1 MPAVTT
7 LDQIKSLMK
16 SGDVAGA
23 EALCRKALE
32 VEPGNGAVKI
42 YHDLCLSRL
51 RKSGGAVRPAAIPP
65 PAEPVRSDEVPV
77 VGEPDDPETLKTI
90 ELPGPGVKEDSSARG
105 RRLTPVTGKGCLRM
119 LLAVFGGFVAL
130 VLVVIAVALFSSWWE
145 RKNVHPVFLFPVSD
159 VSRHWT
165 PREVQEGN
173 FQISM
178 PYGWSSEPAFAT
190 NAIAGDGQSEGI
202 LRLSRYRFDY
212 EPNYLNWLGV
222 EYVLFAEGR
231 EAPENI
237 GAWVESGVAHAGIPD
252 LISPEDRVL
261 LPVNCMKALGSSP
274 DMRPERA
281 FLKKH
286 HNADR
291 MCAYIATVRQGD
303 EYLRAFIVCLQRG
316 REAWRIVK
324 VGPAHPDSRET
335 ERDIATPS
343 WEDAVFAGDFLGS
356 FAILDPGRHPHR
368 KRKDLRFA
376 KWPEPQPERV
386 FKFLWPDSGSDG
398 GAGERK
404 VEDAN
409 FSVLLDESWDK
420 AAIRECSECY
430 TPCGNEKHVVSRF
443 MGPGTSQWF
452 SVEYARTVPWR
463 PFPEPL
469 SLIVSPAE
477 VLEEEFKAMETPV
490 LGARH
495 FVDMVLSMGWKP
507 DFLPPEGVST
517 NIHVATFA
525 KLRGRDVPF
534 MRKHRVDNMCAF
546 AGCVTIDGRR
556 HAAFVVCV
564 QRGREAW
571 KMVKVLPSSGGGDPT
586 GGEPVPSRADIEAA
600 ARFFGNFRIL
610 SGERRECDWT
620 ARPPRPN
627 GPESLV
633 AAVFS
638 GSPDAVERALA
649 AGCDPNAPAW
659 RDVTPLCAAVSGRE
673 APFPNILRILLD
685 AGAEVEKPCG
695 ELGDVPLN
703 ILVKNACSGRWPPQ
717 ENGRVAECVRLLIER
732 GADPNKGDGW
742 KLASPCRSGRS
753 AFFSAVV
760 RGADLSIVKA
770 IAESGGVVTDD
781 ILEAARGNHELLGY
795 LKSRGRTPSSPGAF

>member
-1 MPAVTT
+1 MTT
-7 LDQIKSLMK
+7 FDQVKSLLK
-16 SGDVAGA
+16 SGDVVGA

-32 VEPGNGAVKI
+32 ENPGDAKI
-42 YHDLCLSRL
+42 KFLLTAIEGRKRL
-51 RKSGGAVRPAAIPP
+51 RGGGTAAEPP
-65 PAEPVRSDEVPV
+65 PRDE
-77 VGEPDDPETLKTI
+77 PETVETV
-90 ELPGPGVKEDSSARG
+90 ELPPPPEKPERKKPT
-105 RRLTPVTGKGCLRM
+105 LTPVTGKGCLRM
-119 LLAVFGGFVAL
+119 LLWSLGGLAAL
-130 VLVVIAVALFSSWWE
+130 FLAIIAVALFASW
-145 RKNVHPVFLFPVSD
+145 RDQKNVRPVFLYPFSD

-165 PREVQEGN
+165 PRKVPEGN

-178 PYGWSSEPAFAT
+178 PYGWSSEPVFAT

-222 EYVLFAEGR
+222 EYVLFAEGC

-274 DMRPERA
+274 AMRHERA

-303 EYLRAFIVCLQRG
+303 EYLRVFIVCLQRG

-324 VGPAHPDSRET
+324 VGPAHPKSRET
-335 ERDIATPS
+335 ESDIATPS
-343 WEDAVFAGDFLGS
+343 WEDAIFAGDFLGS

-376 KWPEPQPERV
+376 KWPEPQHERV
-386 FKFLWPDSGSDG
+386 FKFLWPAPGSDG

-409 FSVLLDESWDK
+409 FSVLLDESWDR

-430 TPCGNEKHVVSRF
+430 VPCGNEKHVVSCF

-463 PFPEPL
+463 PFTEPL

-477 VLEEEFKAMETPV
+477 VLEEEFKAMETPIFP
-490 LGARH
+490 ASH
-495 FVDMVLSMGWKP
+495 FVDMVLTLGWRT
-507 DFLPPEGVST
+507 DFLPPQGVST
-517 NIHVATFA
+517 NIKASGFM
-525 KLRGRDVPF
+525 KLPNRDIPF
-534 MRKHRVDNMCAF
+534 MRKHRVDNMCSF
-546 AGCVTIDGRR
+546 VGCVTIDGRR

-564 QRGREAW
+564 QRGREGW
-571 KMVKVLPSSGGGDPT
+571 KMVKVHPSSVDGDST
-586 GGEPVPSRADIEAA
+586 RGDDSVPSRADVEAA

-620 ARPPRPN
+620 ARSPRPN

-638 GSPDAVERALA
+638 CSPDAVERALA

-659 RDVTPLCAAVSGRE
+659 REVTPLCAAISGRE

-695 ELGDVPLN
+695 ELVDVPLN

-717 ENGRVAECVRLLIER
+717 KSGRVAECVRLLIER

-742 KLASPCRSGRS
+742 KLASPCLSGRS

-770 IAESGGVVTDD
+770 IAECGGVVTDD
-781 ILEAARGNHELLGY
+781 ILEAAKDKPELLEY
-795 LKSRGRTPSSPGAF
+795 LKSKKKAQP